1 MIIAYEKKGFK
12 HTTFPL
18 VRYLEGKKICK
29 VESLFDSI
37 MFGILEMV

>member
-18 VRYLEGKKICK
+18 VRYLEGKYIVKLSQYLIQ
-29 VESLFDSI
+29 LY
-37 MFGILEMV
+37 LEY